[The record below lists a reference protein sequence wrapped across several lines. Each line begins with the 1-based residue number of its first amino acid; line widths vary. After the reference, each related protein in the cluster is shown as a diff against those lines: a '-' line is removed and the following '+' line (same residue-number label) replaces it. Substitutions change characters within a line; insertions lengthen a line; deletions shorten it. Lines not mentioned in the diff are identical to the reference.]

1 MANFSKSHIVC
12 ECNQVTLAEIAHAI
26 ECRDA
31 STIDDIK
38 EKTDAGNTCGC
49 CISKEKDVN
58 SKTTDLYISQILNK
72 LNKES

>member
-12 ECNQVTLAEIAHAI
+12 KCNQVTLGEIAHAI
-26 ECRDA
+26 ECKDA
-31 STIDDIK
+31 NTIDDIK

-49 CISKEKDVN
+49 CISNDKDFN
-58 SKTTDLYISQILNK
+58 SKKIDLYISQILNK